1 MTANRKKG
9 DMILWSGA
17 VILIGT
23 VVLAVL
29 ILLGV
34 IQPNIFPMTGGILD
48 INSLSSGLLT
58 FLLLIVMIYVGT
70 RVLDFGLKYRRDEIE
85 SSQEK

>member
-48 INSLSSGLLT
+48 INSLSSVCRNSR
-58 FLLLIVMIYVGT
+58 F
-70 RVLDFGLKYRRDEIE
+70 RFWSEI
-85 SSQEK
+85 SKR